1 MSHTAP
7 LRSSWTCMVIVGTSF
22 SQHQRLRQ
30 DLVQKRTD
38 TGIDAFADRASV
50 VLGGQ
55 CVRVQF
61 GLQWRRVLPARTVKF
76 ALLQAQTICGVG
88 PRDVATFRFRQDARP
103 PSQFA
108 PVWCRPVAVVYRGL
122 PVILSRLW
130 VAHRR
135 VPDAADPVPES

>member
-61 GLQWRRVLPARTVKF
+61 GLQWRRVLPPRTVKF
-76 ALLQAQTICGVG
+76 ALLQAQTVCGVPLRIHQ
-88 PRDVATFRFRQDARP
+88 PRSEQLKRAVAVHLYRQRAAAVSSSTRKRMLT
-103 PSQFA
+103 SGHA
-108 PVWCRPVAVVYRGL
+108 PVNPSAYG
-122 PVILSRLW
+122 
-130 VAHRR
+130 
-135 VPDAADPVPES
+135 